1 MKFDRFLKYEV
12 GDDFFFDF
20 VIAAG
25 VPISLFNI
33 SVCARISYVT
43 RYAFCRRI
51 EISVVRIFALTDSI
65 GQGFALLDEWPP
77 GRQLNH
83 ELVDTNSRLVE
94 SSYFSSGEPFNV

>member
-25 VPISLFNI
+25 VPISLFNVSI
-33 SVCARISYVT
+33 CTRISYVT

-94 SSYFSSGEPFNV
+94 SSYFSSGGPFKA